1 MLSGTSGATMRAVPP
16 DEDGRVP
23 GCHSQQRIDHGEV
36 HSITLELLNERR
48 LVKGDTS
55 RDRLA
60 DDALAFGQQLR
71 SQPAETTFFV
81 SHRQRSRVLWTGTY
95 KSQMIV

>member
-1 MLSGTSGATMRAVPP
+1 MWAAVSVTP
-16 DEDGRVP
+16 DQHKTEQMDADQNLP

-81 SHRQRSRVLWTGTY
+81 SHYDFLS
-95 KSQMIV
+95 